1 MEDYLYTIKYEN
13 IPIEMITYFSNI
25 LNSGYEY
32 SDKTIRAMKRKEIVA
47 FSKNKEDLEY
57 IISANK
63 YNI

>member
-1 MEDYLYTIKYEN
+1 MEDYPYTIKYEN